1 MFLFNFIAVVYSWVY
16 LPSFSAFL
24 HFAFKKEES
33 RGKAKKK
40 KYFSQKYI
48 FLSFKLILKKLDK
61 WSRVFVF

>member
-16 LPSFSAFL
+16 LSPFSAFL

-48 FLSFKLILKKLDK
+48 FCLLN
-61 WSRVFVF
+61 